1 MDVINSIKL
10 SSGTIV
16 KIPIFPA
23 VHVPVSAVEY
33 QYTKSSR
40 AYAVIMN
47 NRGNIRDYQL
57 YSDKDLIELLNL
69 IYGRDFSSYSVD
81 IGDPVTGNRPALLC
95 WLWMETDQ
103 KYVLQTPELKSS
115 TTDDNAVI
123 NLGYVWGRGV
133 HGPNFYYDSQSYY
146 NDTWHS
152 YADKC
157 AEIEESAFSDF
168 ALNVRPGAPY
178 TLDICVNYG
187 DFGIPGTGSISLT
200 KLATNI
206 SKYIEE
212 HPDADIEITGYDP
225 EGNTD
230 PYIITDPAGF
240 DGGNGDREQDPDEI
254 EKATIPPLP
263 SLSAVDTGLITMYGA
278 TLAQLQS
285 LGAYLWASWWDIET
299 NFKKLFSDPMN
310 CLIGLSIIPV
320 RPTMGGAQNVK
331 FGNITTNVALNKLSS
346 QWAEVDC
353 GTISI
358 KEYVGSFLDYS
369 PYVNI
374 SIYLPYIGYR
384 ELSPDDVMNDTIHV
398 VYHIDC
404 LTGGC
409 CAFIE
414 CGKKGLLYTFNGSCI
429 ANVPITAIN
438 YSGAIQNA
446 VSAVGSIA
454 MTAAGMA
461 TGAAPVAAAGAISTA
476 SKVKGAISIADT
488 AANTA
493 VNTKPT
499 VQRSGNMG
507 GAAGLMSYQ
516 KPLLVITRPRMSVP
530 DKLNKFA
537 GLTTN
542 VTMPLSSCVGFT
554 QVQLIHLDNVPCTT
568 QEREE
573 LLSLLTGGV
582 IF

>member
-23 VHVPVSAVEY
+23 VHVPVLADEY

-47 NRGNIRDYQL
+47 NLGNVRDYQL

-81 IGDPVTGNRPALLC
+81 IGDPTTGNRPALLC
-95 WLWMETDQ
+95 WLWFESDQ
-103 KYVLQTPELKSS
+103 TYKLAAPGLRPS

-123 NLGYVWGRGV
+123 DLRYIWGRGIT
-133 HGPNFYYDSQSYY
+133 GRDFYYDSQSYY
-146 NDTWHS
+146 DDTWHTYSDACARVQSDTERGLSS
-152 YADKC
+152 Y
-157 AEIEESAFSDF
+157 

-178 TLDICVNYG
+178 TLDLCVNYG
-187 DFGIPGTGSISLT
+187 DFGIPGTGGVSLT
-200 KLATNI
+200 QLATNI
-206 SKYIEE
+206 AKYIED
-212 HPDADIEITGYDP
+212 HPDADIEVTGFDP
-225 EGNTD
+225 EGNDD
-230 PYIITDPAGF
+230 PYIIDDPAGF
-240 DGGNGDREQDPDEI
+240 DGGNGDRNQDPDEI
-254 EKATIPPLP
+254 EKASIPPLP

-353 GTISI
+353 GTISV
-358 KEYVGSFLDYS
+358 KEYVGSFLDYAPFVS
-369 PYVNI
+369 C
-374 SIYLPYIGYR
+374 SLYLPFIGYR
-384 ELSPDDVMNDTIHV
+384 ELSPDDIMNDTIHV

-414 CGKKGLLYTFNGSCI
+414 CGRKGLLYTFNGSCI
-429 ANVPITAIN
+429 ADVPITAIN

-454 MTAAGMA
+454 MTGVGIA
-461 TGAAPVAAAGAISTA
+461 TGAAPVAAMGVA
-476 SKVKGAISIADT
+476 SGLSN

-493 VNTKPT
+493 LNSKPT
-499 VQRSGNMG
+499 IQRSGNMG

-554 QVQLIHLDNVPCTT
+554 QVELIHLDGVPCTDD
-568 QEREE
+568 ERSE
-573 LLSLLTGGV
+573 LLSLLKQGV

>member
-16 KIPIFPA
+16 KLPIFPA
-23 VHVPVSAVEY
+23 VHVPVLADEY

-47 NRGNIRDYQL
+47 NLGNVREYQA
-57 YSDKDLIELLNL
+57 YSDRDIIELLNVL
-69 IYGRDFSSYSVD
+69 NGRDFDTYSVD
-81 IGDPVTGNRPALLC
+81 IGDPTTGNRPVLLC
-95 WLWMETDQ
+95 WIWFETDQ
-103 KYVLQTPELKSS
+103 TYKLACPALRPS
-115 TTDDNAVI
+115 TTNENAVI
-123 NLGYVWGRGV
+123 DMRTIWGRGIS
-133 HGPNFYYDSQSYY
+133 GRNLFFDNQSYY
-146 NDTWHS
+146 DDTWHTYS
-152 YADKC
+152 DAC
-157 AEIEESAFSDF
+157 ARVQTSTEGGSSDY

-178 TLDICVNYG
+178 TLDMCVNYG
-187 DFGIPGTGSISLT
+187 DFGIPGAGGLSLT
-200 KLATNI
+200 QLANNI
-206 SKYIEE
+206 AQYIED
-212 HPDADIEITGYDP
+212 HPDADIEITGFDP
-225 EGNTD
+225 EGNDD
-230 PYIITDPAGF
+230 PYIIDDPAGF
-240 DGGNGDREQDPDEI
+240 DGGNGDRNQDPDEI

-263 SLSAVDTGLITMYGA
+263 SVSAVDTGLITMYGA
-278 TLAQLQS
+278 TLAQLQT
-285 LGAYLWASWWDIET
+285 LGSYLWASWWDIET

-320 RPTMGGAQNVK
+320 VPTMGGAQNVK

-353 GTISI
+353 GTVSI

-384 ELSPDDVMNDTIHV
+384 ELSPDDVMNDSIHV

-446 VSAVGSIA
+446 VSAVGSLA
-454 MTAAGMA
+454 MTGVGIA
-461 TGAAPVAAAGAISTA
+461 TGAAPVAAMGVA
-476 SKVKGAISIADT
+476 SGLSN

-493 VNTKPT
+493 INSKPT
-499 VQRSGNMG
+499 IQRSGNMG

-530 DKLNKFA
+530 DKLNKFV

-554 QVQLIHLDNVPCTT
+554 QVELIHLDGVPCTDD
-568 QEREE
+568 ERSE
-573 LLSLLTGGV
+573 LLSLLKQGV

>member
-16 KIPIFPA
+16 KLPIFPA
-23 VHVPVSAVEY
+23 VHVPVLADEY

-47 NRGNIRDYQL
+47 NLGNVRDYQL
-57 YSDKDLIELLNL
+57 YSDKDLIELLNVL
-69 IYGRDFSSYSVD
+69 NGRDFSSYSVD
-81 IGDPVTGNRPALLC
+81 IGDPTTGNRPVLLC
-95 WLWMETDQ
+95 WLWFETDQ
-103 KYVLQTPELKSS
+103 TYKLACPALRPS
-115 TTDDNAVI
+115 TTADNAVI
-123 NLGYVWGRGV
+123 DMRTIWGRGT
-133 HGPNFYYDSQSYY
+133 GGRSLFFDSQSYY
-146 NDTWHS
+146 DDTWHTYS
-152 YADKC
+152 DAC
-157 AEIEESAFSDF
+157 ARVQTSTEGGSSDY
-168 ALNVRPGAPY
+168 ALNIRPGAPY

-187 DFGIPGTGSISLT
+187 DFGIPGGGGLSLT
-200 KLATNI
+200 QLANNI
-206 SKYIEE
+206 AQYIED
-212 HPDADIEITGYDP
+212 HPDADIEITGFDP
-225 EGNTD
+225 EGNDD
-230 PYIITDPAGF
+230 PYIIDDPAGF
-240 DGGNGDREQDPDEI
+240 DGGNGDRNQDPDEI
-254 EKATIPPLP
+254 EKASIPPLP
-263 SLSAVDTGLITMYGA
+263 SVSAVDTGLITMYGA

-285 LGAYLWASWWDIET
+285 LGSYLWASWWDIET

-331 FGNITTNVALNKLSS
+331 FGNITTSVALNKLSS

-353 GTISI
+353 GTLSI

-374 SIYLPYIGYR
+374 SLYLPYIGYR

-409 CAFIE
+409 CAFVE

-446 VSAVGSIA
+446 VSAVGAVA
-454 MTAAGMA
+454 MAGAGIA
-461 TGAAPVAAAGAISTA
+461 TGAAPLTAMGVASGLSN
-476 SKVKGAISIADT
+476 

-493 VNTKPT
+493 VNSKPT

-507 GAAGLMSYQ
+507 GSAGLMSYQ

-530 DKLNKFA
+530 DKLNKFT

-554 QVQLIHLDNVPCTT
+554 QVELIHLDGVPCTDN
-568 QEREE
+568 ERSE
-573 LLSLLTGGV
+573 LLSLLKQGV

>member
-23 VHVPVSAVEY
+23 IHVPVLADEY

-47 NRGNIRDYQL
+47 NLGNVRDYQL
-57 YSDKDLIELLNL
+57 YSDKDLIELLNV
-69 IYGRDFSSYSVD
+69 IYGRDFSSYTVD
-81 IGDPVTGNRPALLC
+81 IGDPTTGNRPALLC
-95 WLWMETDQ
+95 WVWFETDQ
-103 KYVLQTPELKSS
+103 TYGLACPGLRPS

-123 NLGYVWGRGV
+123 DLSYIWGRGIN
-133 HGPNFYYDSQSYY
+133 GRDFYYDSQSYY
-146 NDTWHS
+146 DDTWHTYSDACARVQSNTERGMSS
-152 YADKC
+152 YA
-157 AEIEESAFSDF
+157 
-168 ALNVRPGAPY
+168 LNIRPGAPY
-178 TLDICVNYG
+178 TLDMCVNYG
-187 DFGIPGTGSISLT
+187 DFGIPGTGGVSLT
-200 KLATNI
+200 QLATNI
-206 SKYIEE
+206 AKYIEE

-225 EGNTD
+225 EGNDD
-230 PYIITDPAGF
+230 PYIIDDPAGF
-240 DGGNGDREQDPDEI
+240 DGGNGDRNQDPDEI

-310 CLIGLSIIPV
+310 CLIGLSIVPV

-353 GTISI
+353 GTVSI

-384 ELSPDDVMNDTIHV
+384 ELSPDDVMNDSIHV

-409 CAFIE
+409 CAFVE
-414 CGKKGLLYTFNGSCI
+414 CGHKGLLYTFNGSCI

-446 VSAVGSIA
+446 VSAVGSLA
-454 MTAAGMA
+454 MTGVGIA
-461 TGAAPVAAAGAISTA
+461 TGAAPVAAMGVA
-476 SKVKGAISIADT
+476 SGLSN

-493 VNTKPT
+493 LNSKPT
-499 VQRSGNMG
+499 IQRSGNMG

-530 DKLNKFA
+530 DKLNKFV

-554 QVQLIHLDNVPCTT
+554 QVELIHLDGVPCTDD
-568 QEREE
+568 ERSE
-573 LLSLLTGGV
+573 LLSLLKQGV

>member
-10 SSGTIV
+10 TSGTIV
-16 KIPIFPA
+16 KLPIFPA
-23 VHVPVSAVEY
+23 IHNDYYGEPNGYNYVKA
-33 QYTKSSR
+33 SR
-40 AYAVIMN
+40 AYAVLVVTGGEAIEYQAYSN
-47 NRGNIRDYQL
+47 ADLLELYNIFSGDVTYDSIEFRGSTSLL
-57 YSDKDLIELLNL
+57 YSVAPIMWQWKESEQTWLLR
-69 IYGRDFSSYSVD
+69 YFPVD
-81 IGDPVTGNRPALLC
+81 HVEGT
-95 WLWMETDQ
+95 
-103 KYVLQTPELKSS
+103 K
-115 TTDDNAVI
+115 AVI
-123 NLGYVWGRGV
+123 VMRNDWGRGEY
-133 HGPNFYYDSQSYY
+133 NKTYYY
-146 NDTWHS
+146 NNRVVYNTDS
-152 YADKC
+152 RDYATRC
-157 AEIEESAFSDF
+157 SEIASATDGAHAF
-168 ALNVRPGAPY
+168 NVRAGVPY
-178 TLDICVNYG
+178 TLDVAANYNVG
-187 DFGIPGTGSISLT
+187 GIGNTTEMTPAQFGAKIAS
-200 KLATNI
+200 
-206 SKYIEE
+206 YIENN
-212 HPDADIEITGYDP
+212 PDANIEVTGYDP
-225 EGNTD
+225 DSNDD

-240 DGGNGDREQDPDEI
+240 DGGNGDRDQDPDEI

-278 TLAQLQS
+278 TLAQLQA

-310 CLIGLSIIPV
+310 CLIGLSIVPV
-320 RPTMGGAQNVK
+320 RPTMGGGQNVK
-331 FGNITTNVALNKLSS
+331 FGNITTSVALNKLSS

-384 ELSPDDVMNDTIHV
+384 ELSPDDVMNDSIHV

-446 VSAVGSIA
+446 VSAVGSLA
-454 MTAAGMA
+454 MTGVGLA
-461 TGAAPVAAAGAISTA
+461 TGAAPVAAMGVA
-476 SKVKGAISIADT
+476 SGLSN

-493 VNTKPT
+493 INSKPSI
-499 VQRSGNMG
+499 QRSGNMG

-530 DKLNKFA
+530 ANLNKFV

-554 QVQLIHLDNVPCTT
+554 QVELIHLDGVPCTDN
-568 QEREE
+568 ERSE
-573 LLSLLTGGV
+573 LLSLLKQGV

>member
-23 VHVPVSAVEY
+23 VHVPVLGHYE
-33 QYTKSSR
+33 YTKSSR
-40 AYAVIMN
+40 ANAVIMN
-47 NRGNIRDYQL
+47 NLGNIRDYQL
-57 YSDKDLIELLNL
+57 YSDRDIIELLNV
-69 IYGRDFSSYSVD
+69 IYGRDFSSYTVD
-81 IGDPVTGNRPALLC
+81 IGDPFTGNRAALLC
-95 WLWMETDQ
+95 WLWLETDQ
-103 KYVLQTPELKSS
+103 TYVLTGPGLRPS

-123 NLGYVWGRGV
+123 DLRCIWGRGLT
-133 HGPNFYYDSQSYY
+133 GRDFYYDSQSYY
-146 NDTWHS
+146 DDTWHS
-152 YADKC
+152 YSDAC
-157 AEIEESAFSDF
+157 ARVQSDTERGISSY
-168 ALNVRPGAPY
+168 ALNIRPGAPY
-178 TLDICVNYG
+178 TLDMCVNYG
-187 DFGIPGTGSISLT
+187 DFGIPGTGGVTLT
-200 KLATNI
+200 QLATNI
-206 SKYIEE
+206 AKYIEE

-225 EGNTD
+225 EGNDD
-230 PYIITDPAGF
+230 PYIIDDPAGF
-240 DGGNGDREQDPDEI
+240 DGGHGDRNQDPDEI
-254 EKATIPPLP
+254 EKASIPPLP

-320 RPTMGGAQNVK
+320 RPTLGGAQNVK

-353 GTISI
+353 GTVSI

-374 SIYLPYIGYR
+374 SLYLPYIGYR
-384 ELSPDDVMNDTIHV
+384 ELSPDDVMNDSIHV

-409 CAFIE
+409 CAFVE
-414 CGKKGLLYTFNGSCI
+414 CGNKGLLYTFNGSCI

-446 VSAVGSIA
+446 VSAVGSLA
-454 MTAAGMA
+454 MTGVGIA
-461 TGAAPVAAAGAISTA
+461 TGAAPVAAMGVA
-476 SKVKGAISIADT
+476 SGLSN

-493 VNTKPT
+493 INSKPSI
-499 VQRSGNMG
+499 QRSGNMG

-530 DKLNKFA
+530 DKLNKFV

-554 QVQLIHLDNVPCTT
+554 QVELIHLDGIPCTDN
-568 QEREE
+568 ERSE
-573 LLSLLTGGV
+573 LLSLLKQGV